1 MEKVESDL
9 NYAVL
14 KLSNEFSKG
23 FEDGLPSE
31 VCYFCDKI
39 SVCRVYINILHTN
52 NNNDDLIAFPL

>member
-39 SVCRVYINILHTN
+39 SVCRVYMEYNEYL
-52 NNNDDLIAFPL
+52 